1 MLDDQ
6 TSDTSDMVEAADGGW
21 HNADAVDT

>member
-6 TSDTSDMVEAADGGW
+6 TSNTSDMVEAADGGW
-21 HNADAVDT
+21 QNADAVDT